1 MNRILHPRSLGAK
14 LFLASVTTAFTIFIV
29 NVFLFYQ
36 INKVMERV
44 EKVYVSNVQIIQL
57 SDTLLEVQNAMTE
70 YLSTKNSDSL
80 EHYYSSSSDYL
91 NLLSSLDKTAIDTSA
106 VLTLENIKNIS
117 ATYLSETENALQAK
131 RGRNISRYKNKYNN
145 ASRLYSYLNAYIT
158 SLNATQFK
166 NNNATY
172 QSMRQSFQVLETTS
186 MLVLFLVS
194 VGNLLIAL
202 IATRRTMRPLRE
214 LVDYAS
220 EVGNGNFDL
229 EPMDI
234 PNPNDEVGILS
245 TAFFEMVHRIQGYIS
260 ELKASM
266 EHESQMKENELKMNA
281 HLKEAELK
289 YLQAQIN
296 PHFLFNTLNAAVQ
309 LSMMESAD
317 RTYQYL
323 QNVAAFFRAKTNREM
338 QITTLQD
345 EIELVDHYMYI
356 MDVRFS
362 GDIQYE
368 KEIDASLIH
377 ITIPSMI
384 LQPLME
390 NAINHGV
397 RDISWEAKIKLSIYA
412 LGNQIVIS
420 VKDNGKGMSE
430 EKILEL
436 LKGEQTERQKGDET
450 NGVGL
455 WNVIHRMQLFYGKED
470 VFDIISAGQN
480 QGTEI
485 LFYLP
490 KP

>member
-323 QNVAAFFRAKTNREM
+323 
-338 QITTLQD
+338 
-345 EIELVDHYMYI
+345 
-356 MDVRFS
+356 
-362 GDIQYE
+362 
-368 KEIDASLIH
+368 
-377 ITIPSMI
+377 
-384 LQPLME
+384 
-390 NAINHGV
+390 
-397 RDISWEAKIKLSIYA
+397 
-412 LGNQIVIS
+412 
-420 VKDNGKGMSE
+420 
-430 EKILEL
+430 
-436 LKGEQTERQKGDET
+436 
-450 NGVGL
+450 
-455 WNVIHRMQLFYGKED
+455 
-470 VFDIISAGQN
+470 
-480 QGTEI
+480 
-485 LFYLP
+485 
-490 KP
+490 